1 MGIGFE
7 MIRLRQR
14 ALVAASAA
22 LIGFAF
28 SLHAQDESGD
38 DPSHSV
44 ARISLIQGEVNVQ
57 RGDSGEV
64 VAAALNAPLQTQDH
78 LQTAD
83 GSRAEIQFDSSN
95 MVRLAAG
102 TDLGLANVAYR
113 QYQLQ
118 LATGT
123 VEYRVLRDQNA
134 TVELDTPS
142 ISIRPQ
148 GPGEYRVSVTPDGTT
163 TVTVRSGQAQ
173 IYSPRGSQT
182 LSAGRTMLA
191 RGSQSD
197 PEFQM
202 EAALPRDEFD
212 DWNHGRDQDLLRSR
226 SYQNVATDVYGA
238 EDLDPYGAWVSS
250 PYGNVW
256 APRVAADWAPYR
268 SGRWVWQDY
277 YGWTWVS
284 YDPWGWAPYHY
295 GRWFRNGGHGWC
307 WWPGPRYQRYYWRPA
322 LVAFFG
328 FGGGVNVGIGFGN
341 VGWTALA
348 PYEAWH
354 PWYGRRAWGGYRNQT
369 IINNIN
375 IYNSYRNA
383 RFNNGVVYT
392 QFNRFGQG
400 HGAFLT
406 ANGTQIRGAS
416 LVRGQLP
423 VTPTRASLAFVNRTP
438 AAMPHRFAA
447 AQNQR
452 FFSRQRTMP
461 AQRTPFVEQQRRM
474 ADFQERTLGTRP
486 SINTR
491 MQGAAAQGRAGE
503 FNRTPEARPNA
514 DLNNGNGGWRRAGGD
529 TSRPAQQAPFAQRA
543 PNPNSNSYRQGSAS
557 GGWQRFGQGN
567 TAAGSERTVRPQI
580 RDSQAPNWRNM
591 DAARP
596 DTPGRANAASRPE
609 VSRRSSDSGWHRF
622 GEPDSSPSSR
632 SMERRSSP
640 AGDSGNG
647 WHGFGSTQ
655 DRQDN
660 APRSNWNN
668 RGGSAQPQY
677 SRPNNNF
684 RNEQP
689 VRINPPM
696 VQERPN
702 YQPQRSY
709 QAPRMSQPR
718 FNAPRATEQRNSAP
732 RNESRGGGGG
742 YRGGGGASHGGGGDS
757 HGGGSPGHRR

>member
-1 MGIGFE
+1 MLKRLAGIGFD
-7 MIRLRQR
+7 MSRSRKR
-14 ALVAASAA
+14 PLVVASAV
-22 LIGFAF
+22 LIGFVF

-44 ARISLIQGEVNVQ
+44 ARISVIQGEVNVQ

-64 VAAALNAPLQTQDH
+64 VAAALNAPLQAQDH

-102 TDLGLANVAYR
+102 TDLGLGNMAYR

-123 VEYRVLRDQNA
+123 IEYRVLRDQNA
-134 TVELDTPS
+134 AVELDTPS

-148 GPGEYRVSVTPDGTT
+148 RSGEYRVTVTPDGTT
-163 TVTVRSGQAQ
+163 TVTVRSGQAE

-202 EAALPRDEFD
+202 EAAIPRDQFD
-212 DWNHGRDQDLLRSR
+212 DWNHNRDQDLLRSR
-226 SYQNVATDVYGA
+226 SYQYVATDVYGA
-238 EDLDPYGAWVSS
+238 EDLDPYGSWVPST
-250 PYGNVW
+250 YGNVW
-256 APRVAADWAPYR
+256 APRVAANWAPYS
-268 SGRWVWQDY
+268 SGRWVWEDY

-295 GRWFRNGGHGWC
+295 GRWFRNGGYGWC
-307 WWPGPRYQRYYWRPA
+307 WWPGARSQRYYWRPA

-348 PYEAWH
+348 PFEAWH

-375 IYNSYRNA
+375 IYNSYRNS

-400 HGAFLT
+400 HGAFLSM
-406 ANGTQIRGAS
+406 NGSQIRNAS

-423 VTPTRASLAFVNRTP
+423 VTPTRSSLAFVNRTP
-438 AAMPHRFAA
+438 ASMPQRFGA

-461 AQRTPFVEQQRRM
+461 AQRTSFADQQRRM
-474 ADFQERTLGTRP
+474 ADFQQRTLGTRP
-486 SINTR
+486 SLNA
-491 MQGAAAQGRAGE
+491 GAQERAGE
-503 FNRTPEARPNA
+503 FSRTPGARPNA
-514 DLNNGNGGWRRAGGD
+514 NVGAASGGWRVVGGD
-529 TSRPAQQAPFAQRA
+529 SSRPALQAPNALRA
-543 PNPNSNSYRQGSAS
+543 PNANSNSSRQGSAS

-567 TAAGSERTVRPQI
+567 ATAGSERNVRPQVGS
-580 RDSQAPNWRNM
+580 SQTQSWRNM
-591 DAARP
+591 DTARP
-596 DTPGRANAASRPE
+596 NTQGRSNAASRPE
-609 VSRRSSDSGWHRF
+609 VSQRPSGSGWHRF
-622 GEPDSSPSSR
+622 GDPGSSSGFRDSSSS
-632 SMERRSSP
+632 
-640 AGDSGNG
+640 DSGG
-647 WHGFGSTQ
+647 WHGFGSPQ
-655 DRQDN
+655 DKPDN
-660 APRSNWNN
+660 AARPSGNN
-668 RGGSAQPQY
+668 RGGYTQPQY
-677 SRPNNNF
+677 SRPSNNNF
-684 RNEQP
+684 RSEQP

-696 VQERPN
+696 VQQRPN
-702 YQPQRSY
+702 YQSQPSY

-718 FNAPRATEQRNSAP
+718 YSAPRATEQRSAP

-742 YRGGGGASHGGGGDS
+742 SRGGGESRG
-757 HGGGSPGHRR
+757 GGGSPGHRR

>member
-1 MGIGFE
+1 MS
-7 MIRLRQR
+7 RSRKT

-22 LIGFAF
+22 LIGFVF
-28 SLHAQDESGD
+28 SLQAQDESGD
-38 DPSHSV
+38 DASHSV

-64 VAAALNAPLQTQDH
+64 VAAALNAPLQAQDH

-95 MVRLAAG
+95 MVRLGAG
-102 TDLGLANVAYR
+102 TDVGLGNMAYR

-123 VEYRVLRDQNA
+123 IEYRVLRAQNA

-148 GPGEYRVSVTPDGTT
+148 RTGEYRVTVTPDGTT
-163 TVTVRSGQAQ
+163 TVTVRSGQAE

-182 LSAGRTMLA
+182 LSAGRTMLV

-202 EAALPRDEFD
+202 EAALPRDQFD
-212 DWNHGRDQDLLRSR
+212 DWNHNRDQDLLRSR

-238 EDLDPYGAWVSS
+238 EDLDPYGTWVPSS
-250 PYGNVW
+250 YGNVW
-256 APRVAADWAPYR
+256 APRVAAGWAPYS

-295 GRWFRNGGHGWC
+295 GRWFRNGGYGWC
-307 WWPGPRYQRYYWRPA
+307 WWPGARSQRYYWRPA

-328 FGGGVNVGIGFGN
+328 FGGGGVNIGIGFGN

-348 PYEAWH
+348 PYEPWH
-354 PWYGRRAWGGYRNQT
+354 PWYGRSAWGGYRNQT

-375 IYNSYRNA
+375 IYNTYRNS

-406 ANGTQIRGAS
+406 ANGSNIRNVS
-416 LVRGQLP
+416 LVRGRLP

-438 AAMPHRFAA
+438 AAMPQRFAA

-452 FFSRQRTMP
+452 FFSRQRTLP
-461 AQRTPFVEQQRRM
+461 AQRTSFADQQRQM
-474 ADFQERTLGTRP
+474 ADFQQRTLGTRP
-486 SINTR
+486 SLNA
-491 MQGAAAQGRAGE
+491 GAKGPAGE
-503 FNRTPEARPNA
+503 LNRTMEARPNA
-514 DLNNGNGGWRRAGGD
+514 NAATNGGWRRANAEA
-529 TSRPAQQAPFAQRA
+529 SRPVQQAPSTQQA
-543 PNPNSNSYRQGSAS
+543 PNALRTPNANANSYRQGSAP

-567 TAAGSERTVRPQI
+567 APATSERGVRSQAGS
-580 RDSQAPNWRNM
+580 SQ
-591 DAARP
+591 
-596 DTPGRANAASRPE
+596 TPGWRTMNAPRPNTPNQPNAAARPE

-622 GEPDSSPSSR
+622 GEPDSSPNSSS

-640 AGDSGNG
+640 SSDSGSG

-655 DRQDN
+655 DRQEN
-660 APRSNWNN
+660 TPRPNWNN

-677 SRPNNNF
+677 SRPSTNF

-696 VQERPN
+696 VRERPS
-702 YQPQRSY
+702 YQAPPRSY
-709 QAPRMSQPR
+709 QAPRVSEPR
-718 FNAPRATEQRNSAP
+718 FNAPRATEQRSAP
-732 RNESRGGGGG
+732 RNESRGAV
-742 YRGGGGASHGGGGDS
+742 RGGGAPR
-757 HGGGSPGHRR
+757 GGGSHDGGGSRHPR

>member
-1 MGIGFE
+1 MSRSRTRTLVVTSAVLLGF
-7 MIRLRQR
+7 
-14 ALVAASAA
+14 V
-22 LIGFAF
+22 F
-28 SLHAQDESGD
+28 SLQAQDESGD

-44 ARISLIQGEVNVQ
+44 ARVSVIQGEVNVQ

-64 VAAALNAPLQTQDH
+64 VAAALNAPLQAQDH

-95 MVRLAAG
+95 MVRLAAS
-102 TDLGLANVAYR
+102 TDLGLGNMAYR

-123 VEYRVLRDQNA
+123 IEYRVLRDQNA

-148 GPGEYRVSVTPDGTT
+148 RSGEYRVTVTPDGTT
-163 TVTVRSGQAQ
+163 TVTVRSGQAE

-202 EAALPRDEFD
+202 EAAIPRDQFD
-212 DWNHGRDQDLLRSR
+212 DWNHNRDQDLLRSR
-226 SYQNVATDVYGA
+226 SYQYVATDVYGA
-238 EDLDPYGAWVSS
+238 EDLDPYGSWVPST
-250 PYGNVW
+250 YGNVW
-256 APRVAADWAPYR
+256 APRVAANWAPYS
-268 SGRWVWQDY
+268 SGRWVWEDY

-295 GRWFRNGGHGWC
+295 GRWFRNGGYGWC
-307 WWPGPRYQRYYWRPA
+307 WWPGARSQRYYWRPA

-328 FGGGVNVGIGFGN
+328 FGGGVNIGIGFGN

-400 HGAFLT
+400 HGAFLSM
-406 ANGTQIRGAS
+406 NGSQIRNAS
-416 LVRGQLP
+416 LVRGGLP
-423 VTPTRASLAFVNRTP
+423 VTPTRSSLAFVNRTP
-438 AAMPHRFAA
+438 ASMPQHFAA

-452 FFSRQRTMP
+452 FFSRQRTLP
-461 AQRTPFVEQQRRM
+461 AQRASFTDQQQRM
-474 ADFQERTLGTRP
+474 ADFQQRTLGTRP
-486 SINTR
+486 SLNAGT
-491 MQGAAAQGRAGE
+491 QGRAGE
-503 FNRTPEARPNA
+503 FSRTPGARPNA
-514 DLNNGNGGWRRAGGD
+514 NVGAASGGWRVVGGD
-529 TSRPAQQAPFAQRA
+529 TSRPAQQAPNALRA
-543 PNPNSNSYRQGSAS
+543 PNANSNSYRQGSAS

-567 TAAGSERTVRPQI
+567 AAAGSERNVRPQVGS
-580 RDSQAPNWRNM
+580 SQTQSWRNM

-596 DTPGRANAASRPE
+596 NTAARPNAASRPE
-609 VSRRSSDSGWHRF
+609 VSQRSSGSGWHRF
-622 GEPDSSPSSR
+622 GDPGSSSSFR
-632 SMERRSSP
+632 GSSSS
-640 AGDSGNG
+640 DSGG
-647 WHGFGSTQ
+647 WHGFGSPQ
-655 DRQDN
+655 DRPDSAARPN
-660 APRSNWNN
+660 GNN
-668 RGGSAQPQY
+668 RGGYTQPQY

-684 RNEQP
+684 RSEQP

-718 FNAPRATEQRNSAP
+718 YNAPRATEQRNSAP

-742 YRGGGGASHGGGGDS
+742 YRGGGAPHGGGGGS
-757 HGGGSPGHRR
+757 HGGGSSGHRR

>member
-1 MGIGFE
+1 MSHS
-7 MIRLRQR
+7 RKR
-14 ALVAASAA
+14 ALVAAGAA
-22 LIGFAF
+22 LIGFVF

-57 RGDSGEV
+57 RGDSGEL
-64 VAAALNAPLQTQDH
+64 VAAALNAPLQAQDH

-95 MVRLAAG
+95 MVRLGAG

-113 QYQLQ
+113 QYQMQ
-118 LATGT
+118 LAAGT

-134 TVELDTPS
+134 NAELDTPS

-148 GPGEYRVSVTPDGTT
+148 ERGEYRVSVEPDGTT
-163 TVTVRSGQAQ
+163 TVTVRSGRAE

-202 EAALPRDEFD
+202 ESAIPRDQFD
-212 DWNHGRDQDLLRSR
+212 DWNHNRDQDLLRSR

-238 EDLDPYGAWVSS
+238 EDLDPYGSWVSS
-250 PYGNVW
+250 SYGNVW
-256 APRVAADWAPYR
+256 APRVAAGWAPYQ
-268 SGRWVWQDY
+268 SGRWVWEDY

-295 GRWFRNGGHGWC
+295 GRWFWNGGHGWC

-328 FGGGVNVGIGFGN
+328 FGGGGVSIGFGN

-354 PWYGRRAWGGYRNQT
+354 PWYGRHAWGGYRNQV

-400 HGAFLT
+400 HGAFLS
-406 ANGTQIRGAS
+406 ANGAQIRGAS
-416 LVRGQLP
+416 LVRGGLP

-438 AAMPHRFAA
+438 AATPHRFAA

-452 FFSRQRTMP
+452 FFSRQRTLP
-461 AQRTPFVEQQRRM
+461 AQRTSFVEQQRRM
-474 ADFQERTLGTRP
+474 ADFQQRTLGTRP
-486 SINTR
+486 SLKAEVR
-491 MQGAAAQGRAGE
+491 GAQGAQAQRPAGE
-503 FNRTPEARPNA
+503 FSRTPAARPNA
-514 DLNNGNGGWRRAGGD
+514 AASNAGVSNSGWRRVGGD
-529 TSRPAQQAPFAQRA
+529 TSRPAQQAPNAH
-543 PNPNSNSYRQGSAS
+543 SNAREGNGSAASVS
-557 GGWQRFGQGN
+557 GGWRRFGQGN
-567 TAAGSERTVRPQI
+567 ATAAPERSVRPQI
-580 RDSQAPNWRNM
+580 RGSQAPSSSSSWRNM

-596 DTPGRANAASRPE
+596 GTPNTPNRPNTASRPE
-609 VSRRSSDSGWHRF
+609 VAQRPSESGWHRF
-622 GEPDSSPSSR
+622 GEPDPSSSFR
-632 SMERRSSP
+632 GTERRSSP
-640 AGDSGNG
+640 SNDSGGG
-647 WHGFGSTQ
+647 WHGFGAPQ
-655 DRQDN
+655 DRQDSVARPN
-660 APRSNWNN
+660 VRPNWNN
-668 RGGSAQPQY
+668 RGGSAPQN

-684 RNEQP
+684 RYEQP

-696 VQERPN
+696 VQQRPS
-702 YQPQRSY
+702 YQQPRSY
-709 QAPRMSQPR
+709 QAPRVSQPR
-718 FNAPRATEQRNSAP
+718 FNTPRAPQQRNSAP
-732 RNESRGGGGG
+732 RNESRGGA
-742 YRGGGGASHGGGGDS
+742 RGGGGP
-757 HGGGSPGHRR
+757 HGGGSSGHRR